1 MEDAKFKELFQK
13 IVDQYELTPDA
24 ASQLLQRILAIL
36 KNAAVPPDSQCEI
49 LIQYLE
55 SEEMI

>member
-36 KNAAVPPDSQCEI
+36 KNAAVLLDSQCEI
-49 LIQYLE
+49 LTQYLE
-55 SEEMI
+55 SEEML